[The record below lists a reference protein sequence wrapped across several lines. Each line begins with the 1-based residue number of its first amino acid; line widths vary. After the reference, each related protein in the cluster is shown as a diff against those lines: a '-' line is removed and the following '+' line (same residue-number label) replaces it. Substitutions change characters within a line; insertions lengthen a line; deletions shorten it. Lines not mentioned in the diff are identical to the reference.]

1 MITEKERM
9 IEWLE
14 RAAINVER
22 LSKEQISTEER
33 LRKIRE
39 CYATIEVLTKVASG
53 TAYMVG
59 IMPPR

>member
-9 IEWLE
+9 IEWLT
-14 RAAINVER
+14 RAAINVEK
-22 LSKEQISTEER
+22 LSHEKLPVEDQ

-39 CYATIEVLTKVASG
+39 NYATIEVLTKVASG